1 MKLSKAAFSEVEKKL
16 AAKFPVFKG
25 NSTDLKVWESFCKNN
40 HIDLTNGRTF
50 IRIFGNN
57 QGYAISIPN
66 PIASWKIY
74 SF

>member
-1 MKLSKAAFSEVEKKL
+1 MKLSKAAFSEIEKKL
-16 AAKFPVFKG
+16 TAKFPAFKG
-25 NSTDLKVWESFCKNN
+25 YSTDLKVWESFCKNN
-40 HIDLTNGRTF
+40 HIELTNGRTF

-57 QGYAISIPN
+57 KGYAISIPN

>member
-16 AAKFPVFKG
+16 TAKFPVFKG
-25 NSTDLKVWESFCKNN
+25 NSTDFKVWESFCKNN
-40 HIDLTNGRTF
+40 YIELTNGRTF

-57 QGYAISIPN
+57 QGYAISTPN